1 MLALGWKEQSRL
13 ANGPQVIYNV
23 DLIVH
28 IDVKTTRKVK
38 SSHCSEEQLGKQ
50 YSLLAHFAR

>member
-13 ANGPQVIYNV
+13 ANGPQVIHNV

-28 IDVKTTRKVK
+28 INVKTTRKVK
-38 SSHCSEEQLGKQ
+38 LRHCLVEQLGKQ
-50 YSLLAHFAR
+50 YSLLAHFAM

>member
-38 SSHCSEEQLGKQ
+38 LSHCSEEQLRKQ
-50 YSLLAHFAR
+50 YSLLAHFAM